1 MNMDTSFSDIPNQFQ
16 NNGNRHK
23 TFFEAIILRWL
34 RKIERGHFTI
44 EFPSGARYILQGL
57 EPEPVANLKIHDFRT
72 LYRLLAGG
80 DTGFAEGY
88 MAGEW
93 ETSDL
98 AALLRFGTAN
108 EDALSGTLGKHWVMS
123 VVERLRHGLRANTLN
138 GSRRNIAAHY
148 DLGNSFYGQWLDETM
163 TYSSAIFEDVS
174 ESMVVAQRRK
184 YMRLAEKLELTKGD
198 CVLEI
203 GCGWGGFAE
212 IAAAEFGCKVV
223 CLTLSNEQAAFARER
238 MVRKGLSHL
247 VEIRIQDYRDVE
259 GSFDKIASIEM
270 FEAVGEKYWP
280 TYLKAL
286 HHRLKPGGRAGL
298 QIITIEDDTFE
309 TYRRNPDFIQRY
321 IFPGG
326 MLPGKTRLAAAI
338 DTASLKITDSYYFG
352 ASYAETLRRW
362 DEDFTDAWPKI
373 EALGFDQR
381 FYLMWHYYLCYCMIG
396 FEHGTIDVGQ
406 FVIEHK

>member
-1 MNMDTSFSDIPNQFQ
+1 MDTSFSDIPNQFQ
-16 NNGNRHK
+16 NNGNRRK

-57 EPEPVANLKIHDFRT
+57 EPEPVADLKIHDFRT

-80 DTGFAEGY
+80 DTGFAEGF

-123 VVERLRHGLRANTLN
+123 VVERLRHGLRANTRN

-163 TYSSAIFEDVS
+163 TYSSAIFEDAS

-184 YMRLAEKLELTKGD
+184 YMRLAEKLELTKGNR
-198 CVLEI
+198 VLEI
-203 GCGWGGFAE
+203 GCGWGGFAKYVTSE
-212 IAAAEFGCKVV
+212 IGAKV
-223 CLTLSNEQAAFARER
+223 TGITISKEQFAFANHMIDEA
-238 MVRKGLSHL
+238 GLGDKVDL
-247 VEIRIQDYRDVE
+247 RLMDYRDLE
-259 GSFDKIASIEM
+259 GRFDKIVSIEM
-270 FEAVGEKYWP
+270 FEAVGKDYWP
-280 TYLKAL
+280 TYFAIMSKVLK
-286 HHRLKPGGRAGL
+286 KGGRAVI
-298 QIITIEDDTFE
+298 QSITIDHAA
-309 TYRRNPDFIQRY
+309 YHSYANQPDFIQRY

-326 MLPGKTRLAAAI
+326 MLPSLPMLERPLADAGLHLVCESGY
-338 DTASLKITDSYYFG
+338 ASH
-352 ASYAETLRRW
+352 YARTLDQWRQR
-362 DEDFTDAWPKI
+362 FNAAWPQFGEQQFDNRFKRMWDLYLAYC
-373 EALGFDQR
+373 EGGFR
-381 FYLMWHYYLCYCMIG
+381 AGM
-396 FEHGTIDVGQ
+396 IDVKQ
-406 FVIEHK
+406 MLLMHK